1 MRRAAPA
8 AAPVAVDK
16 EVKRKQ
22 RMGDIKLDLH
32 RVLLDNLNL
41 AALEHATEA
50 DLRAEIN
57 AISAEH
63 LNDNAIVLG
72 REDRIILNKELYDEV
87 TGLGPL
93 ETLLQDES
101 VNDILVNG
109 PQQIFVERSGKLE
122 LTDVTFKDERHLLR
136 IIDKIVSAVGRRV
149 DESKP
154 YVDARLKDGSRFNA
168 MVPPVAVDGSLVSIR
183 KFKKD
188 KLGIDDL
195 VQFGA
200 FSEEMAAYLQAAVS
214 TRLNVIVSG
223 GTGSGKTTT
232 LNALSSFIADDERIL
247 TIEDTAELQLQ
258 QTHVGRMESRPP
270 NVEGKGEVSPRDCL
284 KNALRMRPDRIIVG
298 ETRGEEVIDMLQAMN
313 TGHDG
318 SMTTIHANNPRD
330 GISRLENMVAMAGI
344 EMPLKAVRSQISSA
358 VNLIVQASRLQDG
371 SRRMTSI
378 TEITGM
384 EGDVISM
391 QEIFRFQ
398 RVGPDAR
405 QQDHRPL
412 SQPQACAAT
421 SPSASASGAMIC
433 PRPSLNPSQR
443 SKPHGHQCRTH
454 HLRSDL
460 YRRAGARRRASIW
473 RLFGRSISLNSRVN
487 RRLEMIEK
495 GDTPRGGAGQI
506 CARRCSSTRKS
517 KGIPLYSLWLSEK
530 AQKGRDCLLPATAD
544 HGDGRPFG
552 SVLPWPDRRHR
563 DRSTRA
569 HRRLHRHGGRCCVY
583 VGVHES
589 QQAHGDHRRTA
600 PRCGRA
606 DGALLARR
614 SPVHQRH
621 HHREQ
626 RNPRPACLRIRCDR
640 G

>member
-1 MRRAAPA
+1 MFSRYKKDAAASTPVTDAKVTQLPTKGAAASAPAEVKAPAPSTSLRRASSGIPA
-8 AAPVAVDK
+8 QAVPMDK
-16 EVKRKQ
+16 EAKR
-22 RMGDIKLDLH
+22 RERIGELKLELH
-32 RVLLDNLNL
+32 RELLDNLNL
-41 AALEHATEA
+41 AALDSASEA
-50 DLRAEIN
+50 DLRGEIN
-57 AISAEH
+57 AITDEVLAQKNVV
-63 LNDNAIVLG
+63 LNRD
-72 REDRIILNKELYDEV
+72 DRNTLTKELFDEV
-87 TGLGPL
+87 KGLGPL
-93 ETLLQDES
+93 ETLLQDET

-109 PQQIFVERSGKLE
+109 PKQIFVERNGKLS
-122 LTDVTFKDERHLLR
+122 LSDVTFKDEKHLMR

-149 DESKP
+149 DESNP
-154 YVDARLKDGSRFNA
+154 YVDARLQDGSRFNA
-168 MVPPVAVDGSLVSIR
+168 MVPPIAVDGSLVSIR

-195 VQFGA
+195 VAFGA

-214 TRLNVIVSG
+214 TRLNIIVSG

-358 VNLIVQASRLQDG
+358 VNLLVQASRLQDG

-398 RVGPDAR
+398 RVGLTPDNKIIGHFTATGVR
-405 QQDHRPL
+405 SHFSERFRLWGYDLPP
-412 SQPQACAAT
+412 SIFEPVAA
-421 SPSASASGAMIC
+421 
-433 PRPSLNPSQR
+433 
-443 SKPHGHQCRTH
+443 
-454 HLRSDL
+454 
-460 YRRAGARRRASIW
+460 
-473 RLFGRSISLNSRVN
+473 
-487 RRLEMIEK
+487 E
-495 GDTPRGGAGQI
+495 
-506 CARRCSSTRKS
+506 
-517 KGIPLYSLWLSEK
+517 
-530 AQKGRDCLLPATAD
+530 
-544 HGDGRPFG
+544 
-552 SVLPWPDRRHR
+552 
-563 DRSTRA
+563 
-569 HRRLHRHGGRCCVY
+569 
-583 VGVHES
+583 
-589 QQAHGDHRRTA
+589 
-600 PRCGRA
+600 
-606 DGALLARR
+606 
-614 SPVHQRH
+614 
-621 HHREQ
+621 
-626 RNPRPACLRIRCDR
+626 
-640 G
+640 

>member
-1 MRRAAPA
+1 MFSKYKKPTASAAPAKAAPAPAKVTPIKKPDPANPSSAVTRKASQPAA
-8 AAPVAVDK
+8 AAPVDRD
-16 EVKRKQ
+16 VKRKQ
-22 RMGDIKLDLH
+22 RMSDIKLELH
-32 RVLLDNLNL
+32 RALLDNLNL
-41 AALEHATEA
+41 SALEHATEQ
-50 DLRAEIN
+50 DLRQEIN
-57 AISAEH
+57 AITSEI
-63 LNDNAIVLG
+63 LSEKNIVLN
-72 REDRIILNKELYDEV
+72 REDRMTLNSELFDEV

-93 ETLLQDES
+93 ETLLKDET

-109 PQQIFVERSGKLE
+109 PQQIFVERDGKLE

-149 DESKP
+149 DESNP

-195 VQFGA
+195 VNFGA
-200 FSEEMAAYLQAAVS
+200 FTEEMAAYLQAAVA
-214 TRLNVIVSG
+214 TRLNIIVSG

-232 LNALSSFIADDERIL
+232 LNALSSFIDNAERIL

-318 SMTTIHANNPRD
+318 SMTTIHANSARD
-330 GISRLENMVAMAGI
+330 GVSRLENMIAMAGI

-391 QEIFRFQ
+391 QEIFRYQ
-398 RVGPDAR
+398 RVGLTPDNKIIGHFTATGVR
-405 QQDHRPL
+405 SHFAERFRMWGYDLP
-412 SQPQACAAT
+412 SSIYEPVAA
-421 SPSASASGAMIC
+421 
-433 PRPSLNPSQR
+433 Q
-443 SKPHGHQCRTH
+443 
-454 HLRSDL
+454 
-460 YRRAGARRRASIW
+460 
-473 RLFGRSISLNSRVN
+473 
-487 RRLEMIEK
+487 
-495 GDTPRGGAGQI
+495 
-506 CARRCSSTRKS
+506 
-517 KGIPLYSLWLSEK
+517 
-530 AQKGRDCLLPATAD
+530 
-544 HGDGRPFG
+544 
-552 SVLPWPDRRHR
+552 
-563 DRSTRA
+563 
-569 HRRLHRHGGRCCVY
+569 
-583 VGVHES
+583 
-589 QQAHGDHRRTA
+589 
-600 PRCGRA
+600 
-606 DGALLARR
+606 
-614 SPVHQRH
+614 
-621 HHREQ
+621 
-626 RNPRPACLRIRCDR
+626 
-640 G
+640 